1 MGRGVLEGAFLL
13 LEEIIDT
20 EECGLSE
27 LAARTGLPKATV
39 HRLLD
44 QLVQLG
50 AVERGEGR
58 YRMGARMFR
67 FGTGWRSGADLRA
80 AALYPLRQL
89 AAALPGAAVSVAVP
103 DRENTLVL
111 GALRGETDEALPLRA
126 GLKYP
131 AEGAWQVLF
140 KAARDGD
147 GVLYVQESTCAQEV
161 AGISVVVRTRTGEVC
176 GAVSASV
183 LDRRRLPAMVPAVRH
198 AADLVSGQ
206 LARIWRPSGPV
217 TA

>member
-44 QLVQLG
+44 QLVRLG
-50 AVERGEGR
+50 AVQRSEGR

-89 AAALPGAAVSVAVP
+89 ASALPGAGVSVAVP
-103 DRENTLVL
+103 DGEDTLVL
-111 GALRGETDEALPLRA
+111 GALRGETDEVLPLRA

-131 AEGAWQVLF
+131 AEGAWKVLL

-147 GVLYVQESTCAQEV
+147 GVLRVHESTCAQEV
-161 AGISVVVRTRTGEVC
+161 SGISVVVRTRTGEVC
-176 GAVSASV
+176 GAVSAWV
-183 LDRRRLPAMVPAVRH
+183 LDQRRLPAMSAVVLH
-198 AADLVSGQ
+198 TAGLVSGQ
-206 LARIWRPSGPV
+206 LARIRRPAHPLDS
-217 TA
+217 

>member
-13 LEEIIDT
+13 LEEILDT

-44 QLVQLG
+44 QLVRLG
-50 AVERGEGR
+50 AVQRSEGR

-80 AALYPLRQL
+80 AALHPLRQL
-89 AAALPGAAVSVAVP
+89 ASALPGAGVSVAVP
-103 DRENTLVL
+103 DGEDTLIL
-111 GALRGETDEALPLRA
+111 GALGGETDDVVPLRA

-131 AEGAWQVLF
+131 AEGLWRVLIRS
-140 KAARDGD
+140 AGEGD
-147 GVLYVQESTCAQEV
+147 GVLRVPEATCAQEL
-161 AGISVVVRTRTGEVC
+161 AGVSAVVRTRSGEVC
-176 GAVSASV
+176 GAVSAWV
-183 LDRRRLPAMVPAVRH
+183 LDQRRLPAMSAVVRH
-198 AADLVSGQ
+198 TAGLVSGQ
-206 LARIWRPSGPV
+206 LARIRRPTWPLNS
-217 TA
+217 